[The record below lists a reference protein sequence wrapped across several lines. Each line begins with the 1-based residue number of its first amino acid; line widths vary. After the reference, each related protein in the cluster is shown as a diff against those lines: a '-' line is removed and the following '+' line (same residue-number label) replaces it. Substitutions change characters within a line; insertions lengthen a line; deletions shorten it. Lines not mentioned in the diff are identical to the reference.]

1 MADIDWGGLIS
12 SSLRSLG
19 QGYMYG
25 AASYNPSLLPTIIA
39 NDPNVQQPAIDN
51 ARKNQI
57 GQMIIQGVQ
66 AGNIDWNVAQPALQK
81 LGFPVKGMN
90 LGGNNQADALQ
101 QYYQGL
107 QGTMAGGPPGLQGS
121 VMRGGVSLPQ
131 EAAAV
136 APGGLVMPPGPVQ
149 SPMPGDISVAPGTA
163 QPAPGDLVV
172 APAPQQSLPS
182 GSPIAG
188 SEDANNNYGIAAP
201 DPVMSQTRD
210 PQTGLIVVTKK
221 SRQDGQLYQTK
232 IDPNTGK
239 VVEGAAPNSD
249 IVSSILGATP
259 EDTAAIN
266 QAQATLAQPPVTYA
280 QLYQNLAR
288 TGVRLTPK
296 NKQAVESHFKDL
308 VKEDQ
313 EKRAAALEQIKTRTE
328 LAKMRANDPK
338 KQDRSVAVSINAK
351 GETLYQDQTW
361 NREKGVFEDVGIP
374 HPKGAGV
381 AVNLSPG
388 EKKGQELSAKQVYE
402 KDMPALEG
410 DAALDSQ
417 IETMKLLNKDMI
429 GGSFAQERMA
439 INTLAS
445 GLGILTKEQEETL
458 SNSRQYGKLLN
469 QLVISYINEKLFPQR
484 VTNVDLQFL
493 AKTTPEQG
501 YSQEARAAIL
511 DMLQYYNNYHSKVLQ
526 GRIDWYNEHGDISG
540 YKPPKMEPFF
550 KAGPREAAQ
559 VPAAPKTM
567 NWEDINK

>member
-121 VMRGGVSLPQ
+121 IMRGGVSLPQ

-136 APGGLVMPPGPVQ
+136 APGGLVMPPGPIQ
-149 SPMPGDISVAPGTA
+149 SPMPGDISAAPGAA
-163 QPAPGDLVV
+163 QPAPGDLVT
-172 APAPQQSLPS
+172 APAPQQDLPP
-182 GSPIAG
+182 G
-188 SEDANNNYGIAAP
+188 AP
-201 DPVMSQTRD
+201 MDRDVPDIVLKRERD
-210 PQTGLIVVTKK
+210 PQTGLIIQTNKDPQTGNV
-221 SRQDGQLYQTK
+221 YQTRV
-232 IDPNTGK
+232 DPNTGRT
-239 VVEGAAPNSD
+239 VEAQSTVPTTIPGAS
-249 IVSSILGATP
+249 P

>member
-136 APGGLVMPPGPVQ
+136 APGGLVMPPGPIQ
-149 SPMPGDISVAPGTA
+149 SPMPGDISAAPGAA
-163 QPAPGDLVV
+163 QPAPGDLVT
-172 APAPQQSLPS
+172 APAPQQDLPP
-182 GSPIAG
+182 G
-188 SEDANNNYGIAAP
+188 AP
-201 DPVMSQTRD
+201 MDRDVPDIVLKRERD
-210 PQTGLIVVTKK
+210 PQTGLIIQTNKDPQTGNV
-221 SRQDGQLYQTK
+221 YQTRV
-232 IDPNTGK
+232 DPNTGRT
-239 VVEGAAPNSD
+239 VEAQSTVPTTIPGAS
-249 IVSSILGATP
+249 P

-266 QAQATLAQPPVTYA
+266 QAQTTLAQPPVTYA

>member
-136 APGGLVMPPGPVQ
+136 APGGLVMPPGPIQ
-149 SPMPGDISVAPGTA
+149 SPMPGDISAAPGAA
-163 QPAPGDLVV
+163 QPAPGDLVT
-172 APAPQQSLPS
+172 APAPQQDLPP
-182 GSPIAG
+182 G
-188 SEDANNNYGIAAP
+188 AP
-201 DPVMSQTRD
+201 MDRDVPDIVLKRERD
-210 PQTGLIVVTKK
+210 PQTGLIIQTNKDPQTGNV
-221 SRQDGQLYQTK
+221 YQTRV
-232 IDPNTGK
+232 DPNTGRT
-239 VVEGAAPNSD
+239 VEAQSTVPTTIPGAS
-249 IVSSILGATP
+249 P